1 MVAQKPAGNFSPL
14 SSCGQD
20 AVTDGGAPGVPCAD
34 AEQALAHQPPKRAI
48 ANHNGLYRREL
59 SMGQPPRRVDAQPSC
74 VKDEIFP
81 WPENNKWDPGTDVA
95 DITVEI
101 RAIGVGFV

>member
-1 MVAQKPAGNFSPL
+1 
-14 SSCGQD
+14 
-20 AVTDGGAPGVPCAD
+20 
-34 AEQALAHQPPKRAI
+34 
-48 ANHNGLYRREL
+48 
-59 SMGQPPRRVDAQPSC
+59 